1 MIEISVNEL
10 KKSFEIGNNILDG
23 VTFQIETGE
32 RVGLLGRN
40 GAGKSTLFRILTGE
54 LEADEGEVVIA
65 KNRRLGLISQIPVYP
80 EGYTVDDVLHT
91 AFARHQKLAEE
102 MERLTAAMA
111 AGDGSEATLRRYG
124 ELSAKFEGI
133 GGYDTDTA
141 VSKVANGLS
150 IPPEM
155 RAQLFASLSGG
166 EKTRVNLGRLILE
179 DTDILLLDE
188 PTNHLDLHAVEWLEE
203 YVRRFKGTVVAIS
216 HDRYFLDRTISRVVE
231 IDQGKAEFYPGNYTF
246 YAIEKERRYQE
257 KLRQYE
263 KEQAKIKQLQEAA
276 DKLHLWAFMGN
287 DKLHKRAFSMERR
300 IERIRQTER
309 PVKARNLTSRFGER
323 EFVGDEV
330 MHIKDLEKSFGGR
343 RLFSGLDLR
352 VEGSERIALIGDN
365 GTGKSTLLKILMGEE
380 PPDAGRAKFGPTVRT
395 AYLPQIIRFDNP
407 DRNLVDTMLFAKRGM
422 TTQTAR
428 DRLAAFNFRGEDV
441 FKSVSVLSGGEQS
454 RLRLCMLMDEEINLL
469 VLDEPTNHLDIASR
483 EWIEEAVEAYEG
495 ALLFVSHDRYFINR
509 FATRVWELEN
519 GTITDYPVPFAR
531 YREIKERDRALAL
544 SQPRS
549 ERREDKPRPAPRG
562 GRAQQ
567 NARKQLTICERDME
581 KLEQEIRAAE
591 ADMEANACD
600 YEKYSAA
607 YAQKEALD
615 ARLLEL
621 MERWEALA
629 EEAEGRQSD
638 SHA

>member
-1 MIEISVNEL
+1 MIEISVSGI

-23 VTFQIETGE
+23 ITFQVETGE

-40 GAGKSTLFRILTGE
+40 GAGKSTLFKILTGE
-54 LEADEGEVVIA
+54 LEADEGSAVIA
-65 KNRRLGLISQIPVYP
+65 KNSRIGLISQIPVYP
-80 EGYTVDDVLHT
+80 EGYTVDDVLQT
-91 AFARHQKLAEE
+91 AFSRHQKLAEE

-111 AGDGSEATLRRYG
+111 AGDAGEQTLRRYG

-133 GGYDTDTA
+133 GGYDTGTA

-150 IPPEM
+150 ISLEM

-188 PTNHLDLHAVEWLEE
+188 PTNHLDLHAVEWLED
-203 YVRRFKGTVVAIS
+203 YVRHFKGTVVAIS
-216 HDRYFLDRTISRVVE
+216 HDRYFLDRTITRVIE
-231 IDQGKAEFYPGNYTF
+231 ILDGKAEFYPGNYTF

-257 KLRQYE
+257 KLKQYE

-300 IERIRQTER
+300 IERIRQTEK
-309 PVKARNLTSRFGER
+309 PTKAKAMTQRFGEK
-323 EFVGDEV
+323 EFSGDEV
-330 MHIKDLEKSFGGR
+330 LHIKDLEKSFESR
-343 RLFSGLDLR
+343 RLFRDINLL
-352 VEGSERIALIGDN
+352 VEGGERIALIGDN

-380 PPDAGRAKFGPTVRT
+380 QPDSGRIRFGPAVRT

-407 DRNLVDTMLFAKRGM
+407 NRSLVDTMLYAKHGM

-428 DRLAAFNFRGEDV
+428 DRLGAFNFRGEDV
-441 FKSVSVLSGGEQS
+441 FKTVSVLSGGEQS

-469 VLDEPTNHLDIASR
+469 ILDEPTNHLDIASR

-519 GTITDYPVPFAR
+519 GAITDYPVPFVR
-531 YREIKERDRALAL
+531 YREIKEREKSFTQA
-544 SQPRS
+544 QVKY
-549 ERREDKPRPAPRG
+549 EKKEDKPKPPPKG

-567 NARKQLTICERDME
+567 NARKQLTICEREME
-581 KLEQEIRAAE
+581 KLEDEIKAAE
-591 ADMEANACD
+591 AEMEANACD

-607 YAQKEALD
+607 YARKESLDEKLLALMD
-615 ARLLEL
+615 
-621 MERWEALA
+621 RWEKLA
-629 EEAEGRQSD
+629 GEAEV
-638 SHA
+638 